1 MNRQFSL
8 NIALLLGINGLI
20 KPLYLFGIDRTI
32 QNTLP
37 EGDYGLYFTFFNL
50 SFVLSIINDPGIQN
64 FNTTFIAGKN
74 HLLQKIFTSAVQ
86 VRILSGIL
94 FLFSILLAGFVLGYQ
109 FDALFL
115 LFLVAC
121 NHCLASLALFFRS
134 NLSAIGY
141 FTVDSILSGLDKF
154 IMIVLLGLFLLN
166 PQLQSHLNIYWF
178 VALQGCAFL
187 TTMLIALFILIKKTA
202 PLRRPNWRISYSL
215 IRKSLPYA
223 LVVFL
228 MLAYTRVDAIMIER
242 MLPLG
247 KIEAGYYAAGY
258 RLLDAANAIGF
269 LFASLLLPMFAQI
282 HVQKKPLTPLLGTS
296 LNHIVALAGWGSM
309 ILITYRVPITQM
321 LYPSI
326 HPSVP
331 TILMYLMLTFI
342 CLAIGYIFGTLL
354 TATGNIHKM
363 NGLFA
368 LAALINISL
377 NLLWI
382 PSEKSIGA
390 AKATL
395 LTQIFV
401 CLALVFA
408 ANHLL
413 KLKFNIKYW
422 IKPIVYLG
430 LLILIGF
437 SLHFLKITMVIGILS
452 SSLFALGTS
461 IIIGLIHPLKWFK
474 N

>member
-20 KPLYLFGIDRTI
+20 KPIYLFGIDRTI

-50 SFVLSIINDPGIQN
+50 AFVLSIINDPGIQN
-64 FNTTFIAGKN
+64 FNTTFIAGKK
-74 HLLQKIFTSAVQ
+74 HLLQKTFASTVQ
-86 VRILSGIL
+86 VRMLSGFF
-94 FLFSILLAGFVLGYQ
+94 FLISTLITGVLLGYR
-109 FDALFL
+109 FDALL
-115 LFLVAC
+115 LLSLVAV
-121 NHCLASLALFFRS
+121 NYFLASLTLFFRS

-141 FTVDSILSGLDKF
+141 FTIDSILSGLDKF
-154 IMIVLLGLFLLN
+154 LMIILLGLFLIH
-166 PQLQSHLNIYWF
+166 PRLQSHLNIYWF

-187 TTMLIALFILIKKTA
+187 ATLMIALFFVFKNTL
-202 PLRRPNWRISYSL
+202 PLRLPNWRISIAFLKNSF
-215 IRKSLPYA
+215 PYA

-242 MLPLG
+242 MLPFG

-258 RLLDAANAIGF
+258 RLLDAVNAIGF
-269 LFASLLLPMFAQI
+269 LFASLLLPMFTQI
-282 HVQKKPLTPLLGTS
+282 HAQKKSLTPLLELS
-296 LNHIVALAGWGSM
+296 LNHIIALAGWISM
-309 ILITYRVPITQM
+309 ILITYSVPIIQV
-321 LYPSI
+321 LYPST

-331 TILMYLMLTFI
+331 IIVIYLMLTFI
-342 CLAIGYIFGTLL
+342 CLAVGYIFGTLL

-368 LAALINISL
+368 LAALINIGL
-377 NLLWI
+377 NLYWI

-395 LTQIFV
+395 FTQIFV
-401 CLALVFA
+401 CFALLSL

-413 KLKFNIKYW
+413 KLKFSFKHW
-422 IKPIVYLG
+422 VKPISYLCF
-430 LLILIGF
+430 LILVGF
-437 SLHFLKITMVIGILS
+437 SLTYLKIPLVTGIIS
-452 SSLFALGTS
+452 SSLVALFAAL
-461 IIIGLIHPLKWFK
+461 IIGLIQPSKWFK